1 MPIHKQSPCPMQH
14 IFGEDE
20 DAVEAP
26 GLMRAAKQAI
36 RAVCETAESPVS
48 NRCRKG
54 GRCIKPSRLLHSF
67 SHSEPSRVV
76 S

>member
-1 MPIHKQSPCPMQH
+1 MSPGTSSCQFINNAPCPMLH

-36 RAVCETAESPVS
+36 RGH
-48 NRCRKG
+48 G
-54 GRCIKPSRLLHSF
+54 GL
-67 SHSEPSRVV
+67 
-76 S
+76 